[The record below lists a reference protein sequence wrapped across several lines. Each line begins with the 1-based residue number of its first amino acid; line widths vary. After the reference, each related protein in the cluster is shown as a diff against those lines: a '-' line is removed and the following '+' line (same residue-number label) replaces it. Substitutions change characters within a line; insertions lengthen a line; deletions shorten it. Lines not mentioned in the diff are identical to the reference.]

1 MMNNDPE
8 EILRSVLETLPDEV
22 RRCFLLH
29 FGQGFEEGEIAVL
42 LKISVD
48 RVRADLLQAQARLR
62 SGGQPPRQRDDRSG
76 PRRIS

>member
-1 MMNNDPE
+1 MNDDQE
-8 EILRSVLETLPDEV
+8 ETLRSALETLPDEV

-42 LKISVD
+42 LKIPVA
-48 RVRADLLQAQARLR
+48 RVQADLRQAQALLR

>member
-1 MMNNDPE
+1 MNDDQE
-8 EILRSVLETLPDEV
+8 ETLRAALETLPDEM

-42 LKISVD
+42 LRIPVSQV
-48 RVRADLLQAQARLR
+48 RVGLQQALARLR
-62 SGGQPPRQRDDRSG
+62 SGGEPPRKRDDRSG